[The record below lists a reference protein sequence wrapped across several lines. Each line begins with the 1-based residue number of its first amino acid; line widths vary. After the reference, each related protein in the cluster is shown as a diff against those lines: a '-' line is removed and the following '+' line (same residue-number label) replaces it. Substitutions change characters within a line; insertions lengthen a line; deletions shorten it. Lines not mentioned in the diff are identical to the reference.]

1 MYKLIAVDRL
11 GSGVWVSASFQILT
25 LEVGEISEVG
35 TAIFQA
41 GEMSEGM
48 SEGGMS
54 YTLTWRPTIM
64 VNEQWQFYGCTFK
77 SLAPSCLQ
85 MTFGHPILP
94 SLRTHY
100 K

>member
-1 MYKLIAVDRL
+1 MYKLIAVDQL

-48 SEGGMS
+48 SEGGNVLHS
-54 YTLTWRPTIM
+54 YLEAY
-64 VNEQWQFYGCTFK
+64 NYGK
-77 SLAPSCLQ
+77 
-85 MTFGHPILP
+85 
-94 SLRTHY
+94 
-100 K
+100 